1 MAVISGEAYLGNPNL
16 KKSNIAVEF
25 TKEQVLEFDKC
36 MADPSYFVEKWMKIV
51 SLDEGLVPF
60 NMYSFQ
66 KDMIDNFHKNRF
78 SICKLPRQSGKTTII
93 IAYILHYIVFNEN
106 VNIAILAN
114 KSQTARDILG
124 RLQLAYENLPKWMQQ
139 GILNWN
145 KGSLELENNSKIVAA
160 ATSSSAIR
168 GGSYNMIFLDEFAFV
183 PQSISEQFFNS
194 VYPTI
199 TSGKTTKVIIVST
212 PHGMNMFYKMWADA
226 QEKRN
231 NYVPLEV
238 HWSQV
243 PGRDEKWKQETIKN
257 TSEVQFTQEFECE
270 FIGSTHTLISATKL
284 RTMVF
289 KTPVFSKNGLDVYE
303 EPIKNALYCMI
314 VDTAQGKDQDYSAI
328 SIFDISQIPYRQV
341 AKYRS
346 NKISPMLY
354 PDIIFHIGKKYNMSW
369 VLLEVNDVGSQ
380 VAETLHYDL
389 EYENIIVSSMKG
401 RAGQQIGG
409 GFAKNIQ
416 LGIRTSKQLK
426 RIGCS
431 ALKEMIESDK
441 LIISDFDTI
450 SELTT
455 FAVKNNSY
463 EAEEGSNDDL
473 AMTLVIFSWLVQ
485 QRYFKDL
492 TDLDIRKKLADE
504 QMKALE
510 EDLLPFGIIDDGRDA
525 QTFTDNSGTT
535 WTIDESSRAYF

>member
-1 MAVISGEAYLGNPNL
+1 MASNFYLGNPNL
-16 KKSNIAVEF
+16 KNVAQKINWTEENL
-25 TKEQVLEFDKC
+25 TTYMLCKEDSEHFIRN
-36 MADPSYFVEKWMKIV
+36 FVKIIHV
-51 SLDEGLVPF
+51 DRGLVSF
-60 NMYSFQ
+60 EMYDYQ
-66 KDMIDNFHKNRF
+66 KDMVHTFNDNRF
-78 SICKLPRQSGKTTII
+78 VICKMPRQTGKSTTII
-93 IAYILHYIVFNEN
+93 AYLLHYVLFNEN
-106 VNIAILAN
+106 VNVAILAN
-114 KSQTARDILG
+114 KGAVARELLS
-124 RLQLAYENLPKWMQQ
+124 RLQLAYEHLPKWLQQ
-139 GILNWN
+139 GVVIWN
-145 KGSLELENNSKIVAA
+145 KGNIELENGSKILAS
-160 ATSSSAIR
+160 ATSGSAVRGSSFNI
-168 GGSYNMIFLDEFAFV
+168 IFLDEFAHV
-183 PQSISEQFFNS
+183 PSNIAEQFFTS

-199 TSGKTTKVIIVST
+199 SSGESTKVLIVST
-212 PHGMNMFYKMWADA
+212 PLGMNMFYKMWADA

>member
-1 MAVISGEAYLGNPNL
+1 MKSATYLGNPNL
-16 KKSNIAVEF
+16 KNVGQKINWTENHL
-25 TKEQVLEFDKC
+25 TEYMLCKEDSEHFIHN
-36 MADPSYFVEKWMKIV
+36 FVKIIHV
-51 SLDEGLVPF
+51 DHGLVPF
-60 NMYSFQ
+60 EMYDYQ
-66 KDMIDNFHKNRF
+66 KDMVHKFNDNRF
-78 SICKLPRQSGKTTII
+78 VICKMPRQTGKSTTII
-93 IAYILHYIVFNEN
+93 AFLLHYVLFNEN
-106 VNIAILAN
+106 VNVAILAN
-114 KSQTARDILG
+114 KGAVARELLS
-124 RLQLAYENLPKWMQQ
+124 RLQLAYEHLPKWLQQ
-139 GILNWN
+139 GVVIWN
-145 KGSLELENNSKIVAA
+145 KGNIELENGSKILAS
-160 ATSSSAIR
+160 ATSGSAVRGSSFNI
-168 GGSYNMIFLDEFAFV
+168 IFLDEFAHV
-183 PQSISEQFFNS
+183 PSNIAEQFFTS

-199 TSGKTTKVIIVST
+199 SSGESTKVLIVST
-212 PHGMNMFYKMWADA
+212 PLGMNMFYKMWADA
-226 QEKRN
+226 LEKRN
-231 NYVPLEV
+231 NYVPVEV
-238 HWSQV
+238 HWSEV

-270 FIGSTHTLISATKL
+270 FIGSTHTLINATKL

-289 KTPVFSKNGLDVYE
+289 KTPIFSKNGLDVYE
-303 EPIKNALYCMI
+303 EPIKNALYCMV

-346 NKISPMLY
+346 NQISPMLY
-354 PDIIFHIGKKYNMSW
+354 PDIIFQIGKKYNMAW
-369 VLLEVNDVGSQ
+369 ILLEVNDVGSQ

-389 EYENIIVSSMKG
+389 EYENIIVTSMKG
-401 RAGQQIGG
+401 RAGQQVGG
-409 GFAKNIQ
+409 GFGKNIQ

-431 ALKEMIESDK
+431 TLKEMIESDK

-504 QMKALE
+504 QMRALE
-510 EDLLPFGIIDDGRDA
+510 EDLLPFGIIDDGREV

-535 WTIDESSRAYF
+535 WTVDESSREYF

>member
-1 MAVISGEAYLGNPNL
+1 MASDFYLGNPNL
-16 KKSNIAVEF
+16 KNVGQKINWTEDNLTEYMLCKDDSEHFIRN
-25 TKEQVLEFDKC
+25 
-36 MADPSYFVEKWMKIV
+36 FVKIIHV
-51 SLDEGLVPF
+51 DRGLVSF
-60 NMYSFQ
+60 EMYDYQ
-66 KDMIDNFHKNRF
+66 KDMVHTFNDNRF
-78 SICKLPRQSGKTTII
+78 VICKMPRQTGKSTTII
-93 IAYILHYIVFNEN
+93 AYLLHYVLFNEN
-106 VNIAILAN
+106 VNVAILAN
-114 KSQTARDILG
+114 KGAVARELLG
-124 RLQLAYENLPKWMQQ
+124 RLQLAYEHLPKWLQQ
-139 GILNWN
+139 GVVIWN
-145 KGSLELENNSKIVAA
+145 KGNIELENGSKILAS
-160 ATSSSAIR
+160 ATSGSAVRGSSFNI
-168 GGSYNMIFLDEFAFV
+168 IFLDEFAHV
-183 PQSISEQFFNS
+183 PSNIAEQFFTS

-199 TSGKTTKVIIVST
+199 SSGESTKVLIVST
-212 PHGMNMFYKMWADA
+212 PLGMNMFYKMWADA

-369 VLLEVNDVGSQ
+369 ILLEVNDVGSQ

-492 TDLDIRKKLADE
+492 TDLDIRKRLADE

>member
-1 MAVISGEAYLGNPNL
+1 MKSATYLGNPNL
-16 KKSNIAVEF
+16 KNVGQKINWTEKHL
-25 TKEQVLEFDKC
+25 TEYMLCKEDSEHFIRN
-36 MADPSYFVEKWMKIV
+36 FVKIIHV
-51 SLDEGLVPF
+51 DRGLVSF
-60 NMYSFQ
+60 EMYDYQ
-66 KDMIDNFHKNRF
+66 KDMVHTFNDNRF
-78 SICKLPRQSGKTTII
+78 VICKMPRQTGKSTTII
-93 IAYILHYIVFNEN
+93 AFLLHYVLFNEN
-106 VNIAILAN
+106 VNVAILAN
-114 KSQTARDILG
+114 KGAVARELLS
-124 RLQLAYENLPKWMQQ
+124 RLQLAYEHLPKWLQQ
-139 GILNWN
+139 GVVIWN
-145 KGSLELENNSKIVAA
+145 KGNIELENGSKILAS
-160 ATSSSAIR
+160 ATSGSAVRGSSFNI
-168 GGSYNMIFLDEFAFV
+168 IFLDEFAHV
-183 PQSISEQFFNS
+183 PSNIAEQFFTS

-199 TSGKTTKVIIVST
+199 SSGESTKVLIVST
-212 PHGMNMFYKMWADA
+212 PLGMNMFYKMWADA
-226 QEKRN
+226 LEKRN
-231 NYVPLEV
+231 NYVPVEV
-238 HWSQV
+238 HWSEV

-270 FIGSTHTLISATKL
+270 FIGSTHTLINATKL

-289 KTPVFSKNGLDVYE
+289 KTPIFSKNGLDVYE
-303 EPIKNALYCMI
+303 EPIKNALYCMV
-314 VDTAQGKDQDYSAI
+314 VDTAQGKDLDYSAI

-346 NKISPMLY
+346 NQISPMLY
-354 PDIIFHIGKKYNMSW
+354 PDIIFQIGKKYNMAW
-369 VLLEVNDVGSQ
+369 ILLEVNDVGSQ

-409 GFAKNIQ
+409 GFSKNIQ

-431 ALKEMIESDK
+431 TLKEMIESDK

-504 QMKALE
+504 QMRALE
-510 EDLLPFGIIDDGRDA
+510 EDLLPFGIIDDGREV

-535 WTIDESSRAYF
+535 WTVDESSREYF

>member
-1 MAVISGEAYLGNPNL
+1 MASDFYLGNPNL
-16 KKSNIAVEF
+16 KNVAQKINWTEENL
-25 TKEQVLEFDKC
+25 TTYMLCKEDSEHFIRN
-36 MADPSYFVEKWMKIV
+36 FVKIIHV
-51 SLDEGLVPF
+51 DRGLVSF
-60 NMYSFQ
+60 EMYDYQ
-66 KDMIDNFHKNRF
+66 KDMVHTFNDNRF
-78 SICKLPRQSGKTTII
+78 VICKMPRQTGKSTTII
-93 IAYILHYIVFNEN
+93 AYLLHYVLFNEN
-106 VNIAILAN
+106 VNVAILAN
-114 KSQTARDILG
+114 KGAVARELLS
-124 RLQLAYENLPKWMQQ
+124 RLQLAYEHLPKWLQQ
-139 GILNWN
+139 GVVIWN
-145 KGSLELENNSKIVAA
+145 KGNIELENGSKILAS
-160 ATSSSAIR
+160 ATSGSAVRGSSFNI
-168 GGSYNMIFLDEFAFV
+168 IFLDEFAHV
-183 PQSISEQFFNS
+183 PSNIAEQFFTS

-199 TSGKTTKVIIVST
+199 SSGESTKVLIVST
-212 PHGMNMFYKMWADA
+212 PLGMNMFYKMWADA

>member
-1 MAVISGEAYLGNPNL
+1 MASANYLGNPNL
-16 KKSNIAVEF
+16 KNVAQKINWTEENL
-25 TKEQVLEFDKC
+25 TTYMLCKEDSEHFIRN
-36 MADPSYFVEKWMKIV
+36 FVKIIHV
-51 SLDEGLVPF
+51 DRGLVSF
-60 NMYSFQ
+60 EMYDYQ
-66 KDMIDNFHKNRF
+66 KDMVHKFNDNRF
-78 SICKLPRQSGKTTII
+78 VICKMPRQTGKSTTII
-93 IAYILHYIVFNEN
+93 AYLLHYVLFNEN
-106 VNIAILAN
+106 VNVAILAN
-114 KSQTARDILG
+114 KGAVARELLG
-124 RLQLAYENLPKWMQQ
+124 RLQLAYEHLPKWLQQ
-139 GILNWN
+139 GVVIWN
-145 KGSLELENNSKIVAA
+145 KGNIELENGSKILAS
-160 ATSSSAIR
+160 ATSGSAVRGSSFNI
-168 GGSYNMIFLDEFAFV
+168 IFLDEFAHV
-183 PQSISEQFFNS
+183 PSNIAEQFFTS

-199 TSGKTTKVIIVST
+199 SSGESTKVLIVST
-212 PHGMNMFYKMWADA
+212 PLGMNMFYKMWADA

-284 RTMVF
+284 RSMVF

-525 QTFTDNSGTT
+525 ETFTDNSGTT

>member
-1 MAVISGEAYLGNPNL
+1 MASDFYLGNPNL
-16 KKSNIAVEF
+16 KNVAQKINWTEENL
-25 TKEQVLEFDKC
+25 TEYMLCKEDSEHFIRN
-36 MADPSYFVEKWMKIV
+36 FVKIIHV
-51 SLDEGLVPF
+51 DRGLVSF
-60 NMYSFQ
+60 EMYDYQ
-66 KDMIDNFHKNRF
+66 KDMVHTFNDNRF
-78 SICKLPRQSGKTTII
+78 VICKMPRQTGKSTTII
-93 IAYILHYIVFNEN
+93 AYLLHYVLFNEN
-106 VNIAILAN
+106 VNVAILAN
-114 KSQTARDILG
+114 KGAVARELLG
-124 RLQLAYENLPKWMQQ
+124 RLQLAYEHLPKWLQQ
-139 GILNWN
+139 GVVIWN
-145 KGSLELENNSKIVAA
+145 KGNIELENGSKILAS
-160 ATSSSAIR
+160 ATSGSAVRGSSFNI
-168 GGSYNMIFLDEFAFV
+168 IFLDEFAHV
-183 PQSISEQFFNS
+183 PSNIAEQFFTS

-199 TSGKTTKVIIVST
+199 SSGESTKVLIVST
-212 PHGMNMFYKMWADA
+212 PLGMNMFYKMWADA

-535 WTIDESSRAYF
+535 WTIDDSSRAYF

>member
-1 MAVISGEAYLGNPNL
+1 MGDLYLGNPNL
-16 KKSNIAVEF
+16 KSVGVPVEW
-25 TKEQVLEFDKC
+25 TDESVTEFVKC
-36 MADPSYFVEKWMKIV
+36 SKNLRHFINNYVQIV
-51 SLDEGLVPF
+51 HVDRGLVPF
-60 NMYSFQ
+60 EMYDYQ
-66 KDMIDNFHKNRF
+66 NDMIDKFENNRF
-78 SICKLPRQSGKTTII
+78 VICKMPRQTGKSTTII
-93 IAYILHYIVFNEN
+93 AFLLHYVLFNEN
-106 VNIAILAN
+106 VNVAILAN
-114 KSQTARDILG
+114 KGAVARELLS
-124 RLQLAYENLPKWMQQ
+124 RLQLAYEHLPKWLQQ
-139 GILNWN
+139 GVVIWN
-145 KGSLELENNSKIVAA
+145 KGNIELENGSKILAS
-160 ATSSSAIR
+160 ATSGSAVRGSSFNI
-168 GGSYNMIFLDEFAFV
+168 IFLDEFAHV
-183 PQSISEQFFNS
+183 PSNIAEQFFTS

-199 TSGKTTKVIIVST
+199 SSGESTKVLIVST
-212 PHGMNMFYKMWADA
+212 PLGMNMFYKMWADA
-226 QEKRN
+226 LEKRN

-270 FIGSTHTLISATKL
+270 FIGSTHTLINAAKL
-284 RTMVF
+284 RMMVF
-289 KTPVFSKNGLDVYE
+289 KTPIFSKNGLDVYE
-303 EPIKNALYCMI
+303 EPIKNALYCMV

-346 NKISPMLY
+346 NQISPMLY
-354 PDIIFHIGKKYNMSW
+354 PDIIFQIGKKYNMAW
-369 VLLEVNDVGSQ
+369 ILLEVNDVGSQ

-504 QMKALE
+504 QMRALE
-510 EDLLPFGIIDDGRDA
+510 EDLLPFGIIDDGRDV

-535 WTIDESSRAYF
+535 WTVDESSREYF

>member
-1 MAVISGEAYLGNPNL
+1 MASANYLGNPNL
-16 KKSNIAVEF
+16 KNVAQKINWTEENL
-25 TKEQVLEFDKC
+25 TTYMLCKEDSEHFIHN
-36 MADPSYFVEKWMKIV
+36 FVKIIHV
-51 SLDEGLVPF
+51 DRGLVSF
-60 NMYSFQ
+60 EMYDYQ
-66 KDMIDNFHKNRF
+66 KDMVHTFNDNRF
-78 SICKLPRQSGKTTII
+78 VICKMPRQTGKSTTII
-93 IAYILHYIVFNEN
+93 AYLLHYVLFNEN
-106 VNIAILAN
+106 VNVAILAN
-114 KSQTARDILG
+114 KGAVARELLG
-124 RLQLAYENLPKWMQQ
+124 RLQLAYEHLPKWLQQ
-139 GILNWN
+139 GVVIWN
-145 KGSLELENNSKIVAA
+145 KGNIELENGSKILAS
-160 ATSSSAIR
+160 ATSGSAVRGSSFNI
-168 GGSYNMIFLDEFAFV
+168 IFLDEFAHV
-183 PQSISEQFFNS
+183 PSNIAEQFFTS

-199 TSGKTTKVIIVST
+199 SSGESTKVLIVST
-212 PHGMNMFYKMWADA
+212 PLGMNMFYKMWADA

-284 RTMVF
+284 RSMVF

-525 QTFTDNSGTT
+525 ETFTDNSGTT
-535 WTIDESSRAYF
+535 WTIDENSRAYF

>member
-1 MAVISGEAYLGNPNL
+1 MKSANYLGNPNL
-16 KKSNIAVEF
+16 KNVGQKINWTEKHL
-25 TKEQVLEFDKC
+25 TEYMLCKEDSEHFIRN
-36 MADPSYFVEKWMKIV
+36 FVKIIHV
-51 SLDEGLVPF
+51 DRGLVSF
-60 NMYSFQ
+60 EMYDYQ
-66 KDMIDNFHKNRF
+66 KDMVHTFNDNRF
-78 SICKLPRQSGKTTII
+78 VICKMPRQTGKSTTII
-93 IAYILHYIVFNEN
+93 AFLLHYVLFNEN
-106 VNIAILAN
+106 VNVAILAN
-114 KSQTARDILG
+114 KGAVARELLS
-124 RLQLAYENLPKWMQQ
+124 RLQLAYEHLPKWLQQ
-139 GILNWN
+139 GVVIWN
-145 KGSLELENNSKIVAA
+145 KGNIELENGSKILAS
-160 ATSSSAIR
+160 ATSGSAVRGSSFNI
-168 GGSYNMIFLDEFAFV
+168 IFLDEFAHV
-183 PQSISEQFFNS
+183 PSNIAEQFFTS

-199 TSGKTTKVIIVST
+199 SSGESTKVLIVST
-212 PHGMNMFYKMWADA
+212 PLGMNMFYKMWADA
-226 QEKRN
+226 LEKRN
-231 NYVPLEV
+231 NYVPVEV
-238 HWSQV
+238 HWSEV

-270 FIGSTHTLISATKL
+270 FIGSTHTLINATKL

-289 KTPVFSKNGLDVYE
+289 KTPIFSKNGLDVYE
-303 EPIKNALYCMI
+303 EPIKNALYCMV
-314 VDTAQGKDQDYSAI
+314 VDTAQGKDLDYSAI

-346 NKISPMLY
+346 NQISPMLY
-354 PDIIFHIGKKYNMSW
+354 PDIIFQIGKKYNMAW
-369 VLLEVNDVGSQ
+369 ILLEVNDVGSQ

-401 RAGQQIGG
+401 RAGQQVGG
-409 GFAKNIQ
+409 GFGKNIQ

-431 ALKEMIESDK
+431 TLKEMIESDK

-504 QMKALE
+504 QMRALE
-510 EDLLPFGIIDDGRDA
+510 EDLLPFGIIDDGREV

-535 WTIDESSRAYF
+535 WTVDESSREYF

>member
-1 MAVISGEAYLGNPNL
+1 MASENYLGNPNL
-16 KKSNIAVEF
+16 KNVGQKINWTEENL
-25 TKEQVLEFDKC
+25 TEYMLCKEDSEHFIRN
-36 MADPSYFVEKWMKIV
+36 FVKIIHV
-51 SLDEGLVPF
+51 DRGLVSF
-60 NMYSFQ
+60 EMYDYQ
-66 KDMIDNFHKNRF
+66 KDMVHTFNDNRF
-78 SICKLPRQSGKTTII
+78 VICKMPRQTGKSTTII
-93 IAYILHYIVFNEN
+93 AYLLHYVLFNEN
-106 VNIAILAN
+106 VNVAILAN
-114 KSQTARDILG
+114 KGAVARELLG
-124 RLQLAYENLPKWMQQ
+124 RLQLAYEHLPKWLQQ
-139 GILNWN
+139 GVVIWN
-145 KGSLELENNSKIVAA
+145 KGNIELENGSKILAS
-160 ATSSSAIR
+160 ATSGSAVRGSSFNI
-168 GGSYNMIFLDEFAFV
+168 IFLDEFAHV
-183 PQSISEQFFNS
+183 PSNIAEQFFTS

-199 TSGKTTKVIIVST
+199 SSGESTKVLIVST
-212 PHGMNMFYKMWADA
+212 PLGMNMFYKMWADA

>member
-1 MAVISGEAYLGNPNL
+1 MASDFYLGNPNL
-16 KKSNIAVEF
+16 KNVAQKINWTEENL
-25 TKEQVLEFDKC
+25 TTYMLCKEDSEHFIRN
-36 MADPSYFVEKWMKIV
+36 FVKIIHV
-51 SLDEGLVPF
+51 DRGLVSF
-60 NMYSFQ
+60 EMYDYQ
-66 KDMIDNFHKNRF
+66 KDMVHTFNDNRF
-78 SICKLPRQSGKTTII
+78 VICKMPRQTGKSTTII
-93 IAYILHYIVFNEN
+93 AFLLHYVLFNEN
-106 VNIAILAN
+106 VNVAILAN
-114 KSQTARDILG
+114 KGAVARELLG
-124 RLQLAYENLPKWMQQ
+124 RLQLAYEHLPKWLQQ
-139 GILNWN
+139 GVVIWN
-145 KGSLELENNSKIVAA
+145 KGNIELENGSKILAS
-160 ATSSSAIR
+160 ATSGSAVRGSSFNI
-168 GGSYNMIFLDEFAFV
+168 IFLDEFAHV
-183 PQSISEQFFNS
+183 PSNIAEQFFTS

-199 TSGKTTKVIIVST
+199 SSGESTKVLIVST
-212 PHGMNMFYKMWADA
+212 PLGMNMFYKMWADA

-492 TDLDIRKKLADE
+492 TDLDIWKKLADE
-504 QMKALE
+504 QMRALE
-510 EDLLPFGIIDDGRDA
+510 EDLLPFGIIDDGRES

-535 WTIDESSRAYF
+535 WTVDDSYSSREYF

>member
-1 MAVISGEAYLGNPNL
+1 MASANYLGNPNL
-16 KKSNIAVEF
+16 KNVAQKINWTEENL
-25 TKEQVLEFDKC
+25 TTYMLCKEDSEHFIR
-36 MADPSYFVEKWMKIV
+36 SFVKIIHV
-51 SLDEGLVPF
+51 DRGLVSF
-60 NMYSFQ
+60 EMYDYQ
-66 KDMIDNFHKNRF
+66 KDMVHTFNDNRF
-78 SICKLPRQSGKTTII
+78 VICKMPRQTGKSTTII
-93 IAYILHYIVFNEN
+93 AYLLHYVLFNEN
-106 VNIAILAN
+106 VNVAILAN
-114 KSQTARDILG
+114 KGAVARELLG
-124 RLQLAYENLPKWMQQ
+124 RLQLAYEHLPKWLQQ
-139 GILNWN
+139 GVVIWN
-145 KGSLELENNSKIVAA
+145 KGNIELENGSKILAS
-160 ATSSSAIR
+160 ATSGSAVRGSSFNI
-168 GGSYNMIFLDEFAFV
+168 IFLDEFAHV
-183 PQSISEQFFNS
+183 PSNIAEQFFTS

-199 TSGKTTKVIIVST
+199 SSGESTKVLIVST
-212 PHGMNMFYKMWADA
+212 PLGMNMFYKMWADA

>member
-1 MAVISGEAYLGNPNL
+1 MASDFYLGNPNL
-16 KKSNIAVEF
+16 KNVAQKINWTEENL
-25 TKEQVLEFDKC
+25 TTYMLCKEDSEHFIHN
-36 MADPSYFVEKWMKIV
+36 FVKIIHV
-51 SLDEGLVPF
+51 DRGLVSF
-60 NMYSFQ
+60 EMYDYQ
-66 KDMIDNFHKNRF
+66 KDMVHTFNDNRF
-78 SICKLPRQSGKTTII
+78 VICKMPRQTGKSTTII
-93 IAYILHYIVFNEN
+93 AYLLHYVLFNEN
-106 VNIAILAN
+106 VNVAILAN
-114 KSQTARDILG
+114 KGAVARELLG
-124 RLQLAYENLPKWMQQ
+124 RLQLAYEHLPKWLQQ
-139 GILNWN
+139 GVVIWN
-145 KGSLELENNSKIVAA
+145 KGNIELENGSKILAS
-160 ATSSSAIR
+160 ATSGSAVRGSSFNI
-168 GGSYNMIFLDEFAFV
+168 IFLDEFAHV
-183 PQSISEQFFNS
+183 PSNIAEQFFTS

-199 TSGKTTKVIIVST
+199 SSGESTKVLIVST
-212 PHGMNMFYKMWADA
+212 PLGMNMFYKMWADA

-535 WTIDESSRAYF
+535 WTIDDSSRAYF